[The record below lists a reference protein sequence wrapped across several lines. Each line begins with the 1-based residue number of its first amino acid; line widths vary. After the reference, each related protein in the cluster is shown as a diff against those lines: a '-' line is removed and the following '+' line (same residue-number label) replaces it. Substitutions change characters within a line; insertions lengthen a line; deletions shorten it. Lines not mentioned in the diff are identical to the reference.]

1 MKKPK
6 LHQLKSF
13 LSIISTILVASNATT
28 QIWIHLKP
36 IPCIEKMPTSIERQV
51 ALLKSKNQLNVLK

>member
-13 LSIISTILVASNATT
+13 LSIISTILVATNATT

-36 IPCIEKMPTSIERQV
+36 IPCFEKMPTSIERQV
-51 ALLKSKNQLNVLK
+51 AFLKSKNQLNVLK